1 MPRNLDQRIRPPLQ
15 VFRGHVH
22 HPSECRGNPYS
33 QDTREMAVQN
43 RLNGNDNHQNTI
55 QLQQQHLYPHPDT
68 VTRFTNRQQQVGH
81 SRAYRHTGNVRSVR
95 EIQGNNLILLSLYR
109 VALPKATHAEVNA
122 FLYEI
127 QRIHLTKKRTS
138 TTAYQALEPRN
149 VQWRENYWN
158 MNYPFG
164 IADIDPRKV
173 IDLDEAAGSVD
184 GDQAERYQN
193 HG

>member
-1 MPRNLDQRIRPPLQ
+1 
-15 VFRGHVH
+15 
-22 HPSECRGNPYS
+22 
-33 QDTREMAVQN
+33 MAVQN

>member
-1 MPRNLDQRIRPPLQ
+1 MTTIKTR
-15 VFRGHVH
+15 
-22 HPSECRGNPYS
+22 YS
-33 QDTREMAVQN
+33 SN
-43 RLNGNDNHQNTI
+43 SNTCTHTLI
-55 QLQQQHLYPHPDT
+55 LSLGLLTANNKY
-68 VTRFTNRQQQVGH
+68 H

-122 FLYEI
+122 FLYEMNSHDPHYQI
-127 QRIHLTKKRTS
+127 YSPSQICRAEQRIHLTKKRTS

-173 IDLDEAAGSVD
+173 IDLDEAAGSVA